1 MLCSIIKITRKQ
13 HILKTKQKLLK
24 PQDMYERTVIIF
36 LDGVIDFY
44 TGNQAVGQSESFGFA
59 EMYRKKYDEIIKKPE
74 SL

>member
-1 MLCSIIKITRKQ
+1 
-13 HILKTKQKLLK
+13 
-24 PQDMYERTVIIF
+24 MYERTVIIF

-59 EMYRKKYDEIIKKPE
+59 EMYRKKYDEIIKKTE